1 MVSNKKLKTLNIMG
15 LFRKRHVNLQPW
27 LDYFEML
34 QEYERNGYLEV
45 SLNKGEAYITQAAL
59 CTLSGTDK
67 DRYQM
72 ARGIIKAARHIRAY
86 VGWKGRFGREF
97 LLKPFA
103 LQVVKDDKPH
113 DMVYTI
119 LLSRRR
125 RWWKLWMK
133 ADVVNVFNYTKQ

>member
-1 MVSNKKLKTLNIMG
+1 MG

-59 CTLSGTDK
+59 CTLISAGDNPSSYRLAK
-67 DRYQM
+67 G
-72 ARGIIKAARHIRAY
+72 AVAATRRIRAY
-86 VGWKGRFGREF
+86 VGWKGRFGRDF

-133 ADVVNVFNYTKQ
+133 ADVVNVINYTKQ